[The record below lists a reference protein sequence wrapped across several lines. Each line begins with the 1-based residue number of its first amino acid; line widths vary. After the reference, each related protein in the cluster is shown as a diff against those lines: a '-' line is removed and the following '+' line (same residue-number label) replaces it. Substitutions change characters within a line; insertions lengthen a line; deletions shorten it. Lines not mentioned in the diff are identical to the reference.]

1 MERINLKKKCLAGF
15 CIGLA
20 VIVPG
25 VSGAIIAI
33 LFGLYDEIISAISS
47 IDKDK
52 KNILFLLPIIISAFF
67 GLTLGF
73 LLIKKLYFYY
83 PFIVSCLFSGLMLGS
98 SSNIIS
104 KTTNKKCSY
113 IIIGIAIPLILTT
126 LSILNNTGF
135 DIFSF
140 SIKNMFI
147 QIIIGFVI
155 SLTQFIPGASA
166 SAFLISIGIFQDLMD
181 SLSIKIFFSNYN
193 IMFCFIFLLVGAI
206 LGIIIISK
214 VLNKIIKS
222 NKSVNNIYYG
232 LAIGSA
238 ITVFINKD
246 NLLLY
251 KQWIRFGFNYLELY
265 LGIIFFI
272 CAEIIGKWLVRNKNK

>member
-1 MERINLKKKCLAGF
+1 MERINFKKKCLAGF

-33 LFGLYDEIISAISS
+33 LFGLYDEIISSISS
-47 IDKDK
+47 IDKNK

-104 KTTNKKCSY
+104 KIENKKCSY

-126 LSILNNTGF
+126 LSILNNTEL
-135 DIFSF
+135 DIINF
-140 SIKNMFI
+140 SIKNIFM
-147 QIIIGFVI
+147 QIIIGFII

-193 IMFCFIFLLVGAI
+193 VMFCFIFLLVGAI

-214 VLNKIIKS
+214 ILNKIVKS
-222 NKSVNNIYYG
+222 NKNVNNIYYG

-238 ITVFINKD
+238 IAVFINKD

-251 KQWIRFGFNYLELY
+251 KEWIRFGFNYLELY
-265 LGIIFFI
+265 LGIIIFLCSI
-272 CAEIIGKWLVRNKNK
+272 VLAKWFLEKNK